1 MGCVSEI
8 KKKKS
13 CGLIKVSQ
21 RITSQIVSTV
31 LKLLDVRAGQRSH
44 TQIVCMAVLRKQ
56 KHGVVGLSHSTDTST
71 QRLLSLWQKALWQ
84 NLLKHT
90 EDPPQLLWGWGQT

>member
-1 MGCVSEI
+1 M
-8 KKKKS
+8 
-13 CGLIKVSQ
+13 SQ

-31 LKLLDVRAGQRSH
+31 LMLLDVRAGQCSH
-44 TQIVCMAVLRKQ
+44 TQIICMAVLRKQ